1 MMRSLGFLASPLA
14 GVIDV
19 HEPSDEK
26 GTGKP
31 RHHERPA
38 VGSLPGSCKLHD
50 DPHATAEK
58 RNGNGFDDE
67 ATHGLGT
74 CPAPSLPVKEAA

>member
-1 MMRSLGFLASPLA
+1 MQSLGFLASPLA
-14 GVIDV
+14 SVVDV
-19 HEPSDEK
+19 HEPCDEK
-26 GTGKP
+26 GSGHP
-31 RHHERPA
+31 CDEEGHSIGAIARSEA
-38 VGSLPGSCKLHD
+38 LHD

-67 ATHGLGT
+67 TAHGLGR